1 MVEDNM
7 EVKEDLY
14 EEDPAEI
21 GSCAVSYSI
30 YDKRAP
36 IFGRIGV
43 ALIIAE
49 LLIELFPYIYNV
61 AELFMR
67 GNLYV
72 MRIKAAALALALST
86 FSRPLFVG
94 ALIVSLVSIIKDE
107 RRAHAY
113 FTLITL
119 AVVLCYFIST
129 VLS

>member
-1 MVEDNM
+1 MT
-7 EVKEDLY
+7 K
-14 EEDPAEI
+14 
-21 GSCAVSYSI
+21 G
-30 YDKRAP
+30 AP

-49 LLIELFPYIYNV
+49 LFIELFPYIYNFI
-61 AELFMR
+61 ELITR
-67 GNLYV
+67 SASYA

>member
-1 MVEDNM
+1 MVEDNT
-7 EVKEDLY
+7 EEKEDLY
-14 EEDPAEI
+14 EEDLTEI
-21 GSCAVSYSI
+21 RSCAVSYSI
-30 YDKRAP
+30 YDKRSP

-61 AELFMR
+61 AEFFMR

-94 ALIVSLVSIIKDE
+94 ALIVSVVSIIKDE
-107 RRAHAY
+107 RRAYAY